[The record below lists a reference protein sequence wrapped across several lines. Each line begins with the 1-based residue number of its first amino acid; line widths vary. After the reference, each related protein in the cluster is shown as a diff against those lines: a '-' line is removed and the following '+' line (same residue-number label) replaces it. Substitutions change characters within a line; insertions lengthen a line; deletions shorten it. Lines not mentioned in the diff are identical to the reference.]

1 MSDYPQVVTT
11 ALVRIV
17 LDDPERPERAL
28 TRGPKGEVKIA
39 EVNDSIDQ
47 QVMYLFKARRVDSVS
62 LTNAFSGISLI

>member
-1 MSDYPQVVTT
+1 MSDYPQIVTT

-17 LDDPERPERAL
+17 LDGPEGPEQAL
-28 TRGPKGEVKIA
+28 TRGPKGEVQIA
-39 EVNDSIDQ
+39 GANTSTDQ